1 MSHGEAPLILAFADL
16 DDTLFQTLR
25 KLPGHGRAALTP
37 ATVNTRGEAHSY
49 CTPAQTALLDLLT
62 AGAVTVIPVTGRDP
76 AAMRRVTLPFRSWR
90 VLDHGLTILTPAG
103 ELDSEWAAQVQAH
116 LTPLQG
122 TLTALTAD
130 MRAHADALG
139 CRLTVHRAGDLPF
152 MTVIKHPDADPEA
165 LAALQTRWEAA
176 VDDTDGTHPLH
187 VIANANN
194 VSLLPRA
201 PGKAQAVRWLRERHF
216 PGAVLTLGL
225 GDSVSDLPFLR
236 ECDFAVTPAQGQLLR
251 ATAGVRLPQR

>member
-1 MSHGEAPLILAFADL
+1 M
-16 DDTLFQTLR
+16 
-25 KLPGHGRAALTP
+25 
-37 ATVNTRGEAHSY
+37 
-49 CTPAQTALLDLLT
+49 
-62 AGAVTVIPVTGRDP
+62 
-76 AAMRRVTLPFRSWR
+76 
-90 VLDHGLTILTPAG
+90 
-103 ELDSEWAAQVQAH
+103 QAH

>member
-103 ELDSEWAAQVQAH
+103 SW
-116 LTPLQG
+116 
-122 TLTALTAD
+122 TASGRRRCRPTSRRC
-130 MRAHADALG
+130 RAH
-139 CRLTVHRAGDLPF
+139 
-152 MTVIKHPDADPEA
+152 
-165 LAALQTRWEAA
+165 
-176 VDDTDGTHPLH
+176 
-187 VIANANN
+187 
-194 VSLLPRA
+194 
-201 PGKAQAVRWLRERHF
+201 
-216 PGAVLTLGL
+216 
-225 GDSVSDLPFLR
+225 
-236 ECDFAVTPAQGQLLR
+236 
-251 ATAGVRLPQR
+251 